1 MKINQQMV
9 NHNWNDWIFHIHWN
23 KLEWVNLRIFI
34 EGNNPFCVSSKKFCL
49 KDNNKNAHQVG
60 NSKLNPLDIKDFS
73 LKKNIINELEAS

>member
-9 NHNWNDWIFHIHWN
+9 NQNWNDWIFHIHWN

-49 KDNNKNAHQVG
+49 KDNN
-60 NSKLNPLDIKDFS
+60 
-73 LKKNIINELEAS
+73 